1 MGTHR
6 HSHTVTAAGLLITL
20 GIIFGDIGT
29 SPLYVM
35 KAIVGDRVISEQLIL
50 GGVSCVF
57 WTLTLQTTL
66 KYVVFTLRAD
76 NNGEGGIFS
85 LYALVR
91 KLGKWLVYPA
101 MIGGCT
107 LLADGIITPAISIT
121 SAIEGLIVWNPS
133 IPHSVV
139 IPLVVGILTLLFF
152 VQQFGTHII
161 GRAFGP
167 IMMLWF
173 SMLAVLGLGWVTT
186 NPRVLWALNP
196 YYAYDLLAHHPEGFL
211 LLGAVFLCTTG
222 AEALYSD
229 MGHCGRENIR
239 VSWVAVKLA
248 LILNYMG
255 QGAWLLQFSGSP
267 LHNRNPFFGL
277 MPDWFVIIG
286 VVVATL
292 ATIIASQALISGSFT
307 LISEAIQ
314 LGFWPKTRIQY
325 PSDEKGQLYVP
336 GTNWALYLGCVGI
349 VLFFGGESSR
359 MEAAYGLAITL
370 TMLSTTLLLL
380 QYLRLKRYSGIFI
393 SLFAT
398 VYLAV
403 EGAFLVSNLN
413 KIAEDGW
420 ISLVVAGVLLFI
432 MFIWRQARIIKDQYH
447 RSISL
452 QEYLPQFIELSNDQE
467 VPKYASHL
475 VYLTGEKSTQ
485 EIDEKIIYSIFRKQP
500 KRADIYWFV
509 HVNVE
514 DEPYR
519 MEYAVK
525 ILAPDDVIRIDFHI
539 GFRVQPRINLL
550 YRKVIEDL
558 VASGEVNIT
567 SRYHSLNKY
576 NYAGDFRFVVLE
588 RFLSNDVLLPL
599 YERYVMSTYYLLK
612 FLSLS
617 DEKSYGLDT
626 SNVTVE
632 KVPLVVGHTRNL
644 SLKRILPSDTAPQ
657 S

>member
-1 MGTHR
+1 MLG
-6 HSHTVTAAGLLITL
+6 VL
-20 GIIFGDIGT
+20 GI
-29 SPLYVM
+29 
-35 KAIVGDRVISEQLIL
+35 
-50 GGVSCVF
+50 
-57 WTLTLQTTL
+57 
-66 KYVVFTLRAD
+66 
-76 NNGEGGIFS
+76 
-85 LYALVR
+85 
-91 KLGKWLVYPA
+91 
-101 MIGGCT
+101 
-107 LLADGIITPAISIT
+107 
-121 SAIEGLIVWNPS
+121 
-133 IPHSVV
+133 
-139 IPLVVGILTLLFF
+139 
-152 VQQFGTHII
+152 
-161 GRAFGP
+161 
-167 IMMLWF
+167 
-173 SMLAVLGLGWVTT
+173 GWVST
-186 NPRVLWALNP
+186 NPGVLWALSP

-239 VSWVAVKLA
+239 LSWGAVKLA
-248 LILNYMG
+248 LLLNYMG
-255 QGAWLLQFSGSP
+255 QGAWLLQFSGSR
-267 LHNRNPFFGL
+267 LNNRNPFFGL
-277 MPDWFVIIG
+277 MPEWFVIIG

-380 QYLRLKRYSGIFI
+380 QYLRLKRYSGAFI
-393 SLFAT
+393 GVFAA

-403 EGAFLVSNLN
+403 EGTFLVSNLN

-420 ISLVVAGVLLFI
+420 ISLVVAGALLFI
-432 MFIWRQARIIKDQYH
+432 MFIWRQARMIKDQYH

-452 QEYLPQFIELSNDQE
+452 NEYLPQFIELSNDTE

-519 MEYAVK
+519 MEYEVK

-644 SLKRILPSDTAPQ
+644 SLKRLLPSPTETQA
-657 S
+657 